1 MDENEKSFYLI
12 YRGNIE
18 EALRKNNVEK
28 YIILNDKLAAI
39 YVPSDFDELVL
50 DTIKEVEWWSGS
62 DPMSSLIEIT
72 DNVQNGETIT
82 DAAGTNYI
90 ETNPY
95 INLSGK
101 GILIAVIDSGVN
113 YLHKDLINGDNTSK
127 ILYLWDQESDKKNP
141 PEGMIFGSEYTREE
155 INQAILENDSSLS
168 EDKIGTG
175 TAVCGILVGQ
185 GNINRNYRGIA
196 PDADLIVVKVR
207 SQNGYYYPGKVS
219 YTVSDFLAAI
229 TYVLN
234 IARKEL
240 RPIIINL
247 TLGTKSDIRVEASI
261 LETYQSLERS
271 GVVIISGAGNE
282 GNTDIH
288 YSNNIKGEN
297 AYIDVLFQSGEN
309 NNLDITLSGTGPDK
323 ISIQIISPS
332 GDVSQNVIYSPD
344 DQIYTGQFYIEK
356 TFYRIVNR
364 FPWLETGEQALE
376 INLRDIKPGVWTL
389 RFRPEFI
396 INGNF
401 DVYLPN
407 KNIISADTRFL
418 DSKSTGTI
426 TQMALSRRVMTIGC
440 YNGKTNSLWIGS
452 SKGSYDNYKI
462 MPDIIAPGVDIIS
475 TYIDGEYITSTG
487 SGVSSSVV
495 CGVMALIMEYLER
508 ESRVPKLSLFTE
520 ALRTYLMLGS
530 SREEIYS
537 YPNISQGYG
546 VLNLRNTFRQIARNL

>member
-155 INQAILENDSSLS
+155 INQAILENNGSLS

-175 TAVCGILVGQ
+175 TTVCGILVGQ

-207 SQNGYYYPGKVS
+207 SRNGYYYPGKVS

-229 TYVLN
+229 TYVIN

-240 RPIIINL
+240 KPIIINL

-261 LETYQSLERS
+261 LETYQALERS

-356 TFYRIVNR
+356 TFYRIVN
-364 FPWLETGEQALE
+364 
-376 INLRDIKPGVWTL
+376 
-389 RFRPEFI
+389 
-396 INGNF
+396 
-401 DVYLPN
+401 
-407 KNIISADTRFL
+407 
-418 DSKSTGTI
+418 
-426 TQMALSRRVMTIGC
+426 
-440 YNGKTNSLWIGS
+440 
-452 SKGSYDNYKI
+452 
-462 MPDIIAPGVDIIS
+462 
-475 TYIDGEYITSTG
+475 
-487 SGVSSSVV
+487 
-495 CGVMALIMEYLER
+495 
-508 ESRVPKLSLFTE
+508 
-520 ALRTYLMLGS
+520 
-530 SREEIYS
+530 
-537 YPNISQGYG
+537 
-546 VLNLRNTFRQIARNL
+546 